1 MIFQPEY
8 AEDISSVYF
17 LNQIFESGF
26 DLFAKKCQK
35 GYDPYQYC
43 LCVISS
49 CSIDKQ
55 IAHCCFLLIKLKK
68 EKQNKKQKKA
78 KKQKQ
83 QNKKNNNNKKKRKET
98 CIMHSSFWMYYLK
111 HA

>member
-1 MIFQPEY
+1 MCIHKPLKCKKTCYEMIFQPEY

-43 LCVISS
+43 LCAISS

-55 IAHCCFLLIKLKK
+55 IAH
-68 EKQNKKQKKA
+68 
-78 KKQKQ
+78 
-83 QNKKNNNNKKKRKET
+83 
-98 CIMHSSFWMYYLK
+98 
-111 HA
+111 